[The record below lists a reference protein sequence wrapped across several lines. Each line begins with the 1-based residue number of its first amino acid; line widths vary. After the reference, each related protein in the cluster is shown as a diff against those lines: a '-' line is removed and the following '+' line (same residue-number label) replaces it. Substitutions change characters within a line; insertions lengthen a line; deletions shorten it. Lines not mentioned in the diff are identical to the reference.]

1 MRNLLK
7 LVLSL
12 FAMFLFADMFLYYLD
27 CDITNM
33 LPHHNHM
40 KIIALCLSLL
50 SLYLMS
56 QERKAGKK

>member
-7 LVLSL
+7 LVLSV

-27 CDITNM
+27 CDITNV
-33 LPHHNHM
+33 LPKHNHM

-50 SLYLMS
+50 SLYLMI